1 MCFLL
6 GMSPQSVLTFG
17 ALSEGLIQTTS
28 LIQHGEKVPTERC
41 CPPCLPALPASRAL
55 WTALCTASPRGGQ
68 QDPRC
73 EQAGITAALGLTLPF
88 AACLCPPRVTRLLS
102 AVGPMPAAPPLAK
115 HVEVSEGWA
124 VSINSD
130 YIVFDDNMVMHIQIL
145 VKNTHRPDL
154 MKAVSTDAGQNC
166 LLELA
171 G

>member
-1 MCFLL
+1 M
-6 GMSPQSVLTFG
+6 
-17 ALSEGLIQTTS
+17 
-28 LIQHGEKVPTERC
+28 
-41 CPPCLPALPASRAL
+41 LPSRNVSTKRSDIWGVIWGFDWNNFTDSTQGKGSCWKTLPSLPASPASRPCFL
-55 WTALCTASPRGGQ
+55 TALCTASPRGGQ

-88 AACLCPPRVTRLLS
+88 AACLRPPRVTRLLS

-115 HVEVSEGWA
+115 HVELSEGWA

-130 YIVFDDNMVMHIQIL
+130 YIVFDDNTVMHIQIL
-145 VKNTHRPDL
+145 VQNTHRPDL
-154 MKAVSTDAGQNC
+154 MQAVSTEAGQNC